1 MQRSTQHPRR
11 RAWLRRLIVVAV
23 LAAAVGAL
31 LSQTV
36 FAQTSYI
43 ITDGDRVT
51 VHRSYSSDPY
61 EVLTE
66 AGIELE
72 EEDTY
77 ETGYADGMNQIT
89 VRRMQMVTVINRGA
103 QSVIGTYGETTGS
116 LLARMGI
123 TPGTG
128 DTLSCSSETQTY
140 DGMTIELVHTETRI
154 EEEDTTVP
162 YPVNYYEDPDLEPDA
177 EIVLV
182 AGQNGLTHVKSEVT
196 YRNGKEVSRVIV
208 QETVQTKPVTQL
220 VIRGVDRTIMEQPAD
235 PEPAEQAAPDASSG
249 TASGS
254 SSSGSS
260 SSGGSR
266 YDGSAETS
274 GNVIMTSSGESYTY
288 VDVMTCSATAYTCEG
303 YVGHTYSGTLAR
315 VGAIAVDPTV
325 IPLGTKMYVVSNDG
339 QYVYGYC
346 VAEDIGGG
354 IPNGRKFK
362 AAQTGGPSGGCI
374 PASLIDTP
382 IDYDN
387 LIAIGSMMGSGGLI
401 VMDEDTCMV
410 DLAKFFLEFTVD
422 ESCGKCAP
430 CRIGTRRLLEIL
442 TKITDGKGELE
453 DIDRLEELAAYI
465 KSASLCGLGQTA
477 PNPVLS
483 TLRYFRDEY
492 IAHVTEKRCPAGV
505 CKHLLSYSIL
515 EDKCRGCTACARICP
530 AGAISGSVKQPHKI
544 DTSKCLKCGA
554 CIEKCK
560 FGAIVKK

>member
-103 QSVIGTYGETTGS
+103 QSVIGTYGETAGS

-162 YPVNYYEDPDLEPDA
+162 YPVNYYEDPDLEPGA

-208 QETVQTKPVTQL
+208 QKTVQTKPVTQL

-235 PEPAEQAAPDASSG
+235 PEPTEQSVSSG
-249 TASGS
+249 STSSGGS
-254 SSSGSS
+254 SSSGPST
-260 SSGGSR
+260 SGGSR

-325 IPLGTKMYVVSNDG
+325 IPLDTKMYVVSNDG

-354 IPNGRKFK
+354 I
-362 AAQTGGPSGGCI
+362 
-374 PASLIDTP
+374 
-382 IDYDN
+382 
-387 LIAIGSMMGSGGLI
+387 
-401 VMDEDTCMV
+401 
-410 DLAKFFLEFTVD
+410 
-422 ESCGKCAP
+422 
-430 CRIGTRRLLEIL
+430 
-442 TKITDGKGELE
+442 KG
-453 DIDRLEELAAYI
+453 
-465 KSASLCGLGQTA
+465 
-477 PNPVLS
+477 N
-483 TLRYFRDEY
+483 
-492 IAHVTEKRCPAGV
+492 
-505 CKHLLSYSIL
+505 
-515 EDKCRGCTACARICP
+515 
-530 AGAISGSVKQPHKI
+530 KI
-544 DTSKCLKCGA
+544 DLYFDTYAECWD
-554 CIEKCK
+554 
-560 FGAIVKK
+560 FGVRMCTVYILG

>member
-1 MQRSTQHPRR
+1 MQRSTEHPRR

-103 QSVIGTYGETTGS
+103 QSVIGTYGETVGS

-123 TPGTG
+123 TPGVG

-162 YPVNYYEDPDLEPDA
+162 YPVNYYEDPDLEPGA

-208 QETVQTKPVTQL
+208 QETVKTKPVTQL

-235 PEPAEQAAPDASSG
+235 PEPAEQAAPAASSG

-354 IPNGRKFK
+354 I
-362 AAQTGGPSGGCI
+362 
-374 PASLIDTP
+374 
-382 IDYDN
+382 
-387 LIAIGSMMGSGGLI
+387 
-401 VMDEDTCMV
+401 
-410 DLAKFFLEFTVD
+410 
-422 ESCGKCAP
+422 
-430 CRIGTRRLLEIL
+430 
-442 TKITDGKGELE
+442 KG
-453 DIDRLEELAAYI
+453 
-465 KSASLCGLGQTA
+465 
-477 PNPVLS
+477 N
-483 TLRYFRDEY
+483 
-492 IAHVTEKRCPAGV
+492 
-505 CKHLLSYSIL
+505 
-515 EDKCRGCTACARICP
+515 
-530 AGAISGSVKQPHKI
+530 KI
-544 DTSKCLKCGA
+544 DLYFDTYAECWD
-554 CIEKCK
+554 
-560 FGAIVKK
+560 FGVRMCTVYILG

>member
-66 AGIELE
+66 AGIEL

-154 EEEDTTVP
+154 EEEDTVVP
-162 YPVNYYEDPDLEPDA
+162 YPVNYYEDPDLEPGA

-196 YRNGKEVSRVIV
+196 YRNGKEVSRTVV

-235 PEPAEQAAPDASSG
+235 PEPAEQAAPAASSG

-354 IPNGRKFK
+354 I
-362 AAQTGGPSGGCI
+362 
-374 PASLIDTP
+374 
-382 IDYDN
+382 
-387 LIAIGSMMGSGGLI
+387 
-401 VMDEDTCMV
+401 
-410 DLAKFFLEFTVD
+410 
-422 ESCGKCAP
+422 
-430 CRIGTRRLLEIL
+430 
-442 TKITDGKGELE
+442 KG
-453 DIDRLEELAAYI
+453 
-465 KSASLCGLGQTA
+465 
-477 PNPVLS
+477 N
-483 TLRYFRDEY
+483 
-492 IAHVTEKRCPAGV
+492 
-505 CKHLLSYSIL
+505 
-515 EDKCRGCTACARICP
+515 
-530 AGAISGSVKQPHKI
+530 KI
-544 DTSKCLKCGA
+544 DLYFDTYAECWD
-554 CIEKCK
+554 
-560 FGAIVKK
+560 FGVRMCTVYILG

>member
-103 QSVIGTYGETTGS
+103 QSVIGTYGETVGS

-140 DGMTIELVHTETRI
+140 DGVTIELVHTETRI
-154 EEEDTTVP
+154 EEEDTVVP
-162 YPVNYYEDPDLEPDA
+162 YPVNYYEDPDLEPGA

-196 YRNGKEVSRVIV
+196 YRNGKEVSRTVV

-235 PEPAEQAAPDASSG
+235 PEPTEQAAPAASSG

-354 IPNGRKFK
+354 I
-362 AAQTGGPSGGCI
+362 
-374 PASLIDTP
+374 
-382 IDYDN
+382 
-387 LIAIGSMMGSGGLI
+387 
-401 VMDEDTCMV
+401 
-410 DLAKFFLEFTVD
+410 
-422 ESCGKCAP
+422 
-430 CRIGTRRLLEIL
+430 
-442 TKITDGKGELE
+442 KG
-453 DIDRLEELAAYI
+453 
-465 KSASLCGLGQTA
+465 
-477 PNPVLS
+477 N
-483 TLRYFRDEY
+483 
-492 IAHVTEKRCPAGV
+492 
-505 CKHLLSYSIL
+505 
-515 EDKCRGCTACARICP
+515 
-530 AGAISGSVKQPHKI
+530 KI
-544 DTSKCLKCGA
+544 DLYFDTYAECWD
-554 CIEKCK
+554 
-560 FGAIVKK
+560 FGVRMCTVYILG

>member
-1 MQRSTQHPRR
+1 MIGIARGFEEMGIEIY
-11 RAWLRRLIVVAV
+11 A
-23 LAAAVGAL
+23 
-31 LSQTV
+31 
-36 FAQTSYI
+36 TSG
-43 ITDGDRVT
+43 TCDA
-51 VHRSYSSDPY
+51 
-61 EVLTE
+61 LTE

-103 QSVIGTYGETTGS
+103 QSVIGTYGETVGS
-116 LLARMGI
+116 LLTRMGI

-154 EEEDTTVP
+154 EEEDTVVP

-196 YRNGKEVSRVIV
+196 YRNGKEVSRTVV

-235 PEPAEQAAPDASSG
+235 PEPAEQAAPAASSG

-288 VDVMTCSATAYTCEG
+288 IDVMTCSATAYTCEG

-354 IPNGRKFK
+354 I
-362 AAQTGGPSGGCI
+362 
-374 PASLIDTP
+374 
-382 IDYDN
+382 
-387 LIAIGSMMGSGGLI
+387 
-401 VMDEDTCMV
+401 
-410 DLAKFFLEFTVD
+410 
-422 ESCGKCAP
+422 
-430 CRIGTRRLLEIL
+430 
-442 TKITDGKGELE
+442 KG
-453 DIDRLEELAAYI
+453 
-465 KSASLCGLGQTA
+465 
-477 PNPVLS
+477 N
-483 TLRYFRDEY
+483 
-492 IAHVTEKRCPAGV
+492 
-505 CKHLLSYSIL
+505 
-515 EDKCRGCTACARICP
+515 
-530 AGAISGSVKQPHKI
+530 KI
-544 DTSKCLKCGA
+544 DLYFDTYAECWD
-554 CIEKCK
+554 
-560 FGAIVKK
+560 FGVRMCTVYILG

>member
-11 RAWLRRLIVVAV
+11 RAWLRRLIVIAV

-196 YRNGKEVSRVIV
+196 YRNGKEVSRVVV
-208 QETVQTKPVTQL
+208 QETVKMKPVTQL

-235 PEPAEQAAPDASSG
+235 PEPTEQAAPAASSG

-266 YDGSAETS
+266 YDGSAETD

-354 IPNGRKFK
+354 I
-362 AAQTGGPSGGCI
+362 
-374 PASLIDTP
+374 
-382 IDYDN
+382 
-387 LIAIGSMMGSGGLI
+387 
-401 VMDEDTCMV
+401 
-410 DLAKFFLEFTVD
+410 
-422 ESCGKCAP
+422 
-430 CRIGTRRLLEIL
+430 
-442 TKITDGKGELE
+442 KG
-453 DIDRLEELAAYI
+453 
-465 KSASLCGLGQTA
+465 
-477 PNPVLS
+477 N
-483 TLRYFRDEY
+483 
-492 IAHVTEKRCPAGV
+492 
-505 CKHLLSYSIL
+505 
-515 EDKCRGCTACARICP
+515 
-530 AGAISGSVKQPHKI
+530 KI
-544 DTSKCLKCGA
+544 DLYFDTYAECWD
-554 CIEKCK
+554 
-560 FGAIVKK
+560 FGVRMCTVYILG

>member
-154 EEEDTTVP
+154 EEENTTVP
-162 YPVNYYEDPDLEPDA
+162 YPVNYYEDPDLEPGA

-196 YRNGKEVSRVIV
+196 YRNGKEVSRTVV

-235 PEPAEQAAPDASSG
+235 PEPAEKEAPAASSG
-249 TASGS
+249 AASGS

-354 IPNGRKFK
+354 I
-362 AAQTGGPSGGCI
+362 
-374 PASLIDTP
+374 
-382 IDYDN
+382 
-387 LIAIGSMMGSGGLI
+387 
-401 VMDEDTCMV
+401 
-410 DLAKFFLEFTVD
+410 
-422 ESCGKCAP
+422 
-430 CRIGTRRLLEIL
+430 
-442 TKITDGKGELE
+442 KG
-453 DIDRLEELAAYI
+453 
-465 KSASLCGLGQTA
+465 
-477 PNPVLS
+477 N
-483 TLRYFRDEY
+483 
-492 IAHVTEKRCPAGV
+492 
-505 CKHLLSYSIL
+505 
-515 EDKCRGCTACARICP
+515 
-530 AGAISGSVKQPHKI
+530 KI
-544 DTSKCLKCGA
+544 DLYFDTYAECWD
-554 CIEKCK
+554 
-560 FGAIVKK
+560 FGVRMCTVYILG

>member
-103 QSVIGTYGETTGS
+103 QSVIGTYGETAGS

-162 YPVNYYEDPDLEPDA
+162 YPVNYYEDPDLEPGA

-208 QETVQTKPVTQL
+208 QEAVQTKPVTQL

-235 PEPAEQAAPDASSG
+235 PEPAEQAAPAASSG

-288 VDVMTCSATAYTCEG
+288 IDVMTCSATAYTCEG

-354 IPNGRKFK
+354 I
-362 AAQTGGPSGGCI
+362 
-374 PASLIDTP
+374 
-382 IDYDN
+382 
-387 LIAIGSMMGSGGLI
+387 
-401 VMDEDTCMV
+401 
-410 DLAKFFLEFTVD
+410 
-422 ESCGKCAP
+422 
-430 CRIGTRRLLEIL
+430 
-442 TKITDGKGELE
+442 KG
-453 DIDRLEELAAYI
+453 
-465 KSASLCGLGQTA
+465 
-477 PNPVLS
+477 N
-483 TLRYFRDEY
+483 
-492 IAHVTEKRCPAGV
+492 
-505 CKHLLSYSIL
+505 
-515 EDKCRGCTACARICP
+515 
-530 AGAISGSVKQPHKI
+530 KI
-544 DTSKCLKCGA
+544 DLYFDTYAECWD
-554 CIEKCK
+554 
-560 FGAIVKK
+560 FGVRMCTVYILG

>member
-154 EEEDTTVP
+154 EEEDTVVP
-162 YPVNYYEDPDLEPDA
+162 YPVNYYEDPDLEPGA

-208 QETVQTKPVTQL
+208 QETVKTKPVTQL

-235 PEPAEQAAPDASSG
+235 PEPAEQAAPAASSG

-354 IPNGRKFK
+354 I
-362 AAQTGGPSGGCI
+362 
-374 PASLIDTP
+374 
-382 IDYDN
+382 
-387 LIAIGSMMGSGGLI
+387 
-401 VMDEDTCMV
+401 
-410 DLAKFFLEFTVD
+410 
-422 ESCGKCAP
+422 
-430 CRIGTRRLLEIL
+430 
-442 TKITDGKGELE
+442 KG
-453 DIDRLEELAAYI
+453 
-465 KSASLCGLGQTA
+465 
-477 PNPVLS
+477 N
-483 TLRYFRDEY
+483 
-492 IAHVTEKRCPAGV
+492 
-505 CKHLLSYSIL
+505 
-515 EDKCRGCTACARICP
+515 
-530 AGAISGSVKQPHKI
+530 KI
-544 DTSKCLKCGA
+544 DLYFDTYAECWD
-554 CIEKCK
+554 
-560 FGAIVKK
+560 FGVRMCTVYILG

>member
-51 VHRSYSSDPY
+51 VHRSYSSYPY

-103 QSVIGTYGETTGS
+103 QSVIGTYGETVGS
-116 LLARMGI
+116 LLTRMGI

-154 EEEDTTVP
+154 EEEDTVVP

-208 QETVQTKPVTQL
+208 QETVKTKPVTQL

-235 PEPAEQAAPDASSG
+235 PEPAEQAAPAASSG

-354 IPNGRKFK
+354 I
-362 AAQTGGPSGGCI
+362 
-374 PASLIDTP
+374 
-382 IDYDN
+382 
-387 LIAIGSMMGSGGLI
+387 
-401 VMDEDTCMV
+401 
-410 DLAKFFLEFTVD
+410 
-422 ESCGKCAP
+422 
-430 CRIGTRRLLEIL
+430 
-442 TKITDGKGELE
+442 KG
-453 DIDRLEELAAYI
+453 
-465 KSASLCGLGQTA
+465 
-477 PNPVLS
+477 N
-483 TLRYFRDEY
+483 
-492 IAHVTEKRCPAGV
+492 
-505 CKHLLSYSIL
+505 
-515 EDKCRGCTACARICP
+515 
-530 AGAISGSVKQPHKI
+530 KI
-544 DTSKCLKCGA
+544 DLYFDTYAECWD
-554 CIEKCK
+554 
-560 FGAIVKK
+560 FGVRMCTVYILG

>member
-72 EEDTY
+72 EKDTY

-154 EEEDTTVP
+154 EEEDTVVP

-208 QETVQTKPVTQL
+208 QETVKTKPVTQL

-235 PEPAEQAAPDASSG
+235 PEPAEQAAPAASSG

-354 IPNGRKFK
+354 I
-362 AAQTGGPSGGCI
+362 
-374 PASLIDTP
+374 
-382 IDYDN
+382 
-387 LIAIGSMMGSGGLI
+387 
-401 VMDEDTCMV
+401 
-410 DLAKFFLEFTVD
+410 
-422 ESCGKCAP
+422 
-430 CRIGTRRLLEIL
+430 
-442 TKITDGKGELE
+442 KG
-453 DIDRLEELAAYI
+453 
-465 KSASLCGLGQTA
+465 
-477 PNPVLS
+477 N
-483 TLRYFRDEY
+483 
-492 IAHVTEKRCPAGV
+492 
-505 CKHLLSYSIL
+505 
-515 EDKCRGCTACARICP
+515 
-530 AGAISGSVKQPHKI
+530 KI
-544 DTSKCLKCGA
+544 DLYFDTYAECWD
-554 CIEKCK
+554 
-560 FGAIVKK
+560 FGVRMCTVYILG

>member
-208 QETVQTKPVTQL
+208 QETVKTKPVTQL

-235 PEPAEQAAPDASSG
+235 PEPTEQSVSSG
-249 TASGS
+249 STSSGGS
-254 SSSGSS
+254 SSSGPST
-260 SSGGSR
+260 SGGSR
-266 YDGSAETS
+266 YDGSAETD

-354 IPNGRKFK
+354 IKGN
-362 AAQTGGPSGGCI
+362 T
-374 PASLIDTP
+374 IDL
-382 IDYDN
+382 YF
-387 LIAIGSMMGSGGLI
+387 
-401 VMDEDTCMV
+401 DTYAECWDFGVRMC
-410 DLAKFFLEFTVD
+410 TVY
-422 ESCGKCAP
+422 
-430 CRIGTRRLLEIL
+430 IL
-442 TKITDGKGELE
+442 G
-453 DIDRLEELAAYI
+453 
-465 KSASLCGLGQTA
+465 
-477 PNPVLS
+477 
-483 TLRYFRDEY
+483 
-492 IAHVTEKRCPAGV
+492 
-505 CKHLLSYSIL
+505 
-515 EDKCRGCTACARICP
+515 
-530 AGAISGSVKQPHKI
+530 
-544 DTSKCLKCGA
+544 
-554 CIEKCK
+554 
-560 FGAIVKK
+560 

>member
-162 YPVNYYEDPDLEPDA
+162 YPVNYYEDPDLEPGA

-208 QETVQTKPVTQL
+208 QEMVQTKPVTQL

-235 PEPAEQAAPDASSG
+235 PEPAEQAAPAASSG

-354 IPNGRKFK
+354 I
-362 AAQTGGPSGGCI
+362 
-374 PASLIDTP
+374 
-382 IDYDN
+382 
-387 LIAIGSMMGSGGLI
+387 
-401 VMDEDTCMV
+401 
-410 DLAKFFLEFTVD
+410 
-422 ESCGKCAP
+422 
-430 CRIGTRRLLEIL
+430 
-442 TKITDGKGELE
+442 KG
-453 DIDRLEELAAYI
+453 
-465 KSASLCGLGQTA
+465 
-477 PNPVLS
+477 N
-483 TLRYFRDEY
+483 
-492 IAHVTEKRCPAGV
+492 
-505 CKHLLSYSIL
+505 
-515 EDKCRGCTACARICP
+515 
-530 AGAISGSVKQPHKI
+530 KI
-544 DTSKCLKCGA
+544 DLYFDTYAECWD
-554 CIEKCK
+554 
-560 FGAIVKK
+560 FGVRMCTVYILG

>member
-11 RAWLRRLIVVAV
+11 RAWLRRLIVAAV

-196 YRNGKEVSRVIV
+196 YRNGKEVSRTVV

-235 PEPAEQAAPDASSG
+235 PEPAEQAAPA
-249 TASGS
+249 A
-254 SSSGSS
+254 SSGSS

-354 IPNGRKFK
+354 I
-362 AAQTGGPSGGCI
+362 
-374 PASLIDTP
+374 
-382 IDYDN
+382 
-387 LIAIGSMMGSGGLI
+387 
-401 VMDEDTCMV
+401 
-410 DLAKFFLEFTVD
+410 
-422 ESCGKCAP
+422 
-430 CRIGTRRLLEIL
+430 
-442 TKITDGKGELE
+442 KG
-453 DIDRLEELAAYI
+453 
-465 KSASLCGLGQTA
+465 
-477 PNPVLS
+477 N
-483 TLRYFRDEY
+483 
-492 IAHVTEKRCPAGV
+492 
-505 CKHLLSYSIL
+505 
-515 EDKCRGCTACARICP
+515 
-530 AGAISGSVKQPHKI
+530 KI
-544 DTSKCLKCGA
+544 DLYFDTYAECWD
-554 CIEKCK
+554 
-560 FGAIVKK
+560 FGVRMCTVYILG

>member
-140 DGMTIELVHTETRI
+140 DGMTVELVHTETRI

-162 YPVNYYEDPDLEPDA
+162 YPVNYYEDPDLEPGA

-208 QETVQTKPVTQL
+208 QETVKTKPVTQL

-235 PEPAEQAAPDASSG
+235 PEPAEQAAPAASSG

-354 IPNGRKFK
+354 I
-362 AAQTGGPSGGCI
+362 
-374 PASLIDTP
+374 
-382 IDYDN
+382 
-387 LIAIGSMMGSGGLI
+387 
-401 VMDEDTCMV
+401 
-410 DLAKFFLEFTVD
+410 
-422 ESCGKCAP
+422 
-430 CRIGTRRLLEIL
+430 
-442 TKITDGKGELE
+442 KG
-453 DIDRLEELAAYI
+453 
-465 KSASLCGLGQTA
+465 
-477 PNPVLS
+477 N
-483 TLRYFRDEY
+483 
-492 IAHVTEKRCPAGV
+492 
-505 CKHLLSYSIL
+505 
-515 EDKCRGCTACARICP
+515 
-530 AGAISGSVKQPHKI
+530 KI
-544 DTSKCLKCGA
+544 DLYFDTYAECWD
-554 CIEKCK
+554 
-560 FGAIVKK
+560 FGVRMCTVYILG

>member
-208 QETVQTKPVTQL
+208 QETVKTKPVTQL

-235 PEPAEQAAPDASSG
+235 PEPAEQAAPAASSG

-354 IPNGRKFK
+354 I
-362 AAQTGGPSGGCI
+362 
-374 PASLIDTP
+374 
-382 IDYDN
+382 
-387 LIAIGSMMGSGGLI
+387 
-401 VMDEDTCMV
+401 
-410 DLAKFFLEFTVD
+410 
-422 ESCGKCAP
+422 
-430 CRIGTRRLLEIL
+430 
-442 TKITDGKGELE
+442 KG
-453 DIDRLEELAAYI
+453 
-465 KSASLCGLGQTA
+465 
-477 PNPVLS
+477 N
-483 TLRYFRDEY
+483 
-492 IAHVTEKRCPAGV
+492 
-505 CKHLLSYSIL
+505 
-515 EDKCRGCTACARICP
+515 
-530 AGAISGSVKQPHKI
+530 KI
-544 DTSKCLKCGA
+544 DLYFDTYAECWD
-554 CIEKCK
+554 
-560 FGAIVKK
+560 FGVRMCTVYILGE

>member
-43 ITDGDRVT
+43 ITDGNRVT

-154 EEEDTTVP
+154 EEEDTVVP
-162 YPVNYYEDPDLEPDA
+162 YPVNYYEDPDLEPGA

-196 YRNGKEVSRVIV
+196 YRNGKEVSRTVV

-235 PEPAEQAAPDASSG
+235 PEPAEQAAPAASSG

-354 IPNGRKFK
+354 I
-362 AAQTGGPSGGCI
+362 
-374 PASLIDTP
+374 
-382 IDYDN
+382 
-387 LIAIGSMMGSGGLI
+387 
-401 VMDEDTCMV
+401 
-410 DLAKFFLEFTVD
+410 
-422 ESCGKCAP
+422 
-430 CRIGTRRLLEIL
+430 
-442 TKITDGKGELE
+442 KG
-453 DIDRLEELAAYI
+453 
-465 KSASLCGLGQTA
+465 
-477 PNPVLS
+477 N
-483 TLRYFRDEY
+483 
-492 IAHVTEKRCPAGV
+492 
-505 CKHLLSYSIL
+505 
-515 EDKCRGCTACARICP
+515 
-530 AGAISGSVKQPHKI
+530 KI
-544 DTSKCLKCGA
+544 DLYFDTYAECWD
-554 CIEKCK
+554 
-560 FGAIVKK
+560 FGVRMCTVYILG

>member
-103 QSVIGTYGETTGS
+103 QSVIGTYGETAGS

-123 TPGTG
+123 TPGAG
-128 DTLSCSSETQTY
+128 DTRSCSSETQTY

-154 EEEDTTVP
+154 EEEDTVVP

-196 YRNGKEVSRVIV
+196 YRNGKEVSRTVV
-208 QETVQTKPVTQL
+208 QETAQTKPVTQL

-235 PEPAEQAAPDASSG
+235 PEPAEQAAPAASSG

-354 IPNGRKFK
+354 I
-362 AAQTGGPSGGCI
+362 
-374 PASLIDTP
+374 
-382 IDYDN
+382 
-387 LIAIGSMMGSGGLI
+387 
-401 VMDEDTCMV
+401 
-410 DLAKFFLEFTVD
+410 
-422 ESCGKCAP
+422 
-430 CRIGTRRLLEIL
+430 
-442 TKITDGKGELE
+442 KG
-453 DIDRLEELAAYI
+453 
-465 KSASLCGLGQTA
+465 
-477 PNPVLS
+477 N
-483 TLRYFRDEY
+483 
-492 IAHVTEKRCPAGV
+492 
-505 CKHLLSYSIL
+505 
-515 EDKCRGCTACARICP
+515 
-530 AGAISGSVKQPHKI
+530 KI
-544 DTSKCLKCGA
+544 DLYFDTYAECWD
-554 CIEKCK
+554 
-560 FGAIVKK
+560 FGVRMCTVYILGE

>member
-154 EEEDTTVP
+154 EEEDTVVP

-196 YRNGKEVSRVIV
+196 YRNGKEVSRTVV

-235 PEPAEQAAPDASSG
+235 PEPTEQSVSSG
-249 TASGS
+249 STSSGGS
-254 SSSGSS
+254 SSSGPST
-260 SSGGSR
+260 SGGSR

-354 IPNGRKFK
+354 I
-362 AAQTGGPSGGCI
+362 
-374 PASLIDTP
+374 
-382 IDYDN
+382 
-387 LIAIGSMMGSGGLI
+387 
-401 VMDEDTCMV
+401 
-410 DLAKFFLEFTVD
+410 
-422 ESCGKCAP
+422 
-430 CRIGTRRLLEIL
+430 
-442 TKITDGKGELE
+442 KG
-453 DIDRLEELAAYI
+453 
-465 KSASLCGLGQTA
+465 
-477 PNPVLS
+477 N
-483 TLRYFRDEY
+483 
-492 IAHVTEKRCPAGV
+492 
-505 CKHLLSYSIL
+505 
-515 EDKCRGCTACARICP
+515 
-530 AGAISGSVKQPHKI
+530 KI
-544 DTSKCLKCGA
+544 DLYFDTYAECWDFVVRMCTVYILG
-554 CIEKCK
+554 
-560 FGAIVKK
+560 

>member
-154 EEEDTTVP
+154 EEEDTVVP
-162 YPVNYYEDPDLEPDA
+162 YPVNYYEDPDLEPGA

-208 QETVQTKPVTQL
+208 QETVQMKPVTQL

-235 PEPAEQAAPDASSG
+235 PEPAEQSVSSG
-249 TASGS
+249 STSSGGS
-254 SSSGSS
+254 SSSGPST
-260 SSGGSR
+260 SGGSR
-266 YDGSAETS
+266 YDGSAETD

-354 IPNGRKFK
+354 I
-362 AAQTGGPSGGCI
+362 
-374 PASLIDTP
+374 
-382 IDYDN
+382 
-387 LIAIGSMMGSGGLI
+387 
-401 VMDEDTCMV
+401 
-410 DLAKFFLEFTVD
+410 
-422 ESCGKCAP
+422 
-430 CRIGTRRLLEIL
+430 
-442 TKITDGKGELE
+442 KG
-453 DIDRLEELAAYI
+453 
-465 KSASLCGLGQTA
+465 
-477 PNPVLS
+477 N
-483 TLRYFRDEY
+483 
-492 IAHVTEKRCPAGV
+492 
-505 CKHLLSYSIL
+505 
-515 EDKCRGCTACARICP
+515 
-530 AGAISGSVKQPHKI
+530 KI
-544 DTSKCLKCGA
+544 DLYFDTYAECWD
-554 CIEKCK
+554 
-560 FGAIVKK
+560 FGVRMCTVYILG

>member
-154 EEEDTTVP
+154 EEEDTVVP
-162 YPVNYYEDPDLEPDA
+162 YPVNYYEDPDLEPGA

-196 YRNGKEVSRVIV
+196 YRNGKEVSPTVV

-235 PEPAEQAAPDASSG
+235 PEPAEQAAPAASSG

-354 IPNGRKFK
+354 I
-362 AAQTGGPSGGCI
+362 
-374 PASLIDTP
+374 
-382 IDYDN
+382 
-387 LIAIGSMMGSGGLI
+387 
-401 VMDEDTCMV
+401 
-410 DLAKFFLEFTVD
+410 
-422 ESCGKCAP
+422 
-430 CRIGTRRLLEIL
+430 
-442 TKITDGKGELE
+442 KG
-453 DIDRLEELAAYI
+453 
-465 KSASLCGLGQTA
+465 
-477 PNPVLS
+477 N
-483 TLRYFRDEY
+483 
-492 IAHVTEKRCPAGV
+492 
-505 CKHLLSYSIL
+505 
-515 EDKCRGCTACARICP
+515 
-530 AGAISGSVKQPHKI
+530 KI
-544 DTSKCLKCGA
+544 DLYFDTYAECWD
-554 CIEKCK
+554 
-560 FGAIVKK
+560 FGVRMCTVYILG

>member
-103 QSVIGTYGETTGS
+103 QSVIGTYGETVGS
-116 LLARMGI
+116 LLTRMGI

-154 EEEDTTVP
+154 EEEDTVVP

-196 YRNGKEVSRVIV
+196 YRNGKEVSRVVV
-208 QETVQTKPVTQL
+208 QETVKMKPVTQL

-235 PEPAEQAAPDASSG
+235 PEPAEQAAPAASSG

-354 IPNGRKFK
+354 I
-362 AAQTGGPSGGCI
+362 
-374 PASLIDTP
+374 
-382 IDYDN
+382 
-387 LIAIGSMMGSGGLI
+387 
-401 VMDEDTCMV
+401 
-410 DLAKFFLEFTVD
+410 
-422 ESCGKCAP
+422 
-430 CRIGTRRLLEIL
+430 
-442 TKITDGKGELE
+442 KG
-453 DIDRLEELAAYI
+453 
-465 KSASLCGLGQTA
+465 
-477 PNPVLS
+477 N
-483 TLRYFRDEY
+483 
-492 IAHVTEKRCPAGV
+492 
-505 CKHLLSYSIL
+505 
-515 EDKCRGCTACARICP
+515 
-530 AGAISGSVKQPHKI
+530 KI
-544 DTSKCLKCGA
+544 DLYFDTYAECWD
-554 CIEKCK
+554 
-560 FGAIVKK
+560 FGVRMCTVYILG

>member
-123 TPGTG
+123 TPGAG

-235 PEPAEQAAPDASSG
+235 PEPTEQSVSSG
-249 TASGS
+249 STSSGGS
-254 SSSGSS
+254 SSSGPST
-260 SSGGSR
+260 SGGSR

-274 GNVIMTSSGESYTY
+274 GNVIMTSSGESYT
-288 VDVMTCSATAYTCEG
+288 

-354 IPNGRKFK
+354 I
-362 AAQTGGPSGGCI
+362 
-374 PASLIDTP
+374 
-382 IDYDN
+382 
-387 LIAIGSMMGSGGLI
+387 
-401 VMDEDTCMV
+401 
-410 DLAKFFLEFTVD
+410 
-422 ESCGKCAP
+422 
-430 CRIGTRRLLEIL
+430 
-442 TKITDGKGELE
+442 KG
-453 DIDRLEELAAYI
+453 
-465 KSASLCGLGQTA
+465 
-477 PNPVLS
+477 N
-483 TLRYFRDEY
+483 
-492 IAHVTEKRCPAGV
+492 
-505 CKHLLSYSIL
+505 
-515 EDKCRGCTACARICP
+515 
-530 AGAISGSVKQPHKI
+530 KI
-544 DTSKCLKCGA
+544 DLYFDTYAECWD
-554 CIEKCK
+554 
-560 FGAIVKK
+560 FGVRMCTVYILG

>member
-89 VRRMQMVTVINRGA
+89 VRRMQMVTVLNRGA

-154 EEEDTTVP
+154 EEEDTVVP
-162 YPVNYYEDPDLEPDA
+162 YPVNYYEDPDLEPGA

-196 YRNGKEVSRVIV
+196 YRNGKEVSRTVV

-235 PEPAEQAAPDASSG
+235 PEPAEQAAPAASSG

-354 IPNGRKFK
+354 I
-362 AAQTGGPSGGCI
+362 
-374 PASLIDTP
+374 
-382 IDYDN
+382 
-387 LIAIGSMMGSGGLI
+387 
-401 VMDEDTCMV
+401 
-410 DLAKFFLEFTVD
+410 
-422 ESCGKCAP
+422 
-430 CRIGTRRLLEIL
+430 
-442 TKITDGKGELE
+442 KG
-453 DIDRLEELAAYI
+453 
-465 KSASLCGLGQTA
+465 
-477 PNPVLS
+477 N
-483 TLRYFRDEY
+483 
-492 IAHVTEKRCPAGV
+492 
-505 CKHLLSYSIL
+505 
-515 EDKCRGCTACARICP
+515 
-530 AGAISGSVKQPHKI
+530 KI
-544 DTSKCLKCGA
+544 DLYFDTYAECWD
-554 CIEKCK
+554 
-560 FGAIVKK
+560 FGVRMCTVYILG

>member
-154 EEEDTTVP
+154 EEEDTVVP
-162 YPVNYYEDPDLEPDA
+162 YPVNYYEDPDLEPGA

-196 YRNGKEVSRVIV
+196 YRNGKEVSRTVV

-235 PEPAEQAAPDASSG
+235 PEPAEQAAPAASSG

-288 VDVMTCSATAYTCEG
+288 IDVMTCSATAYTCEG

-354 IPNGRKFK
+354 I
-362 AAQTGGPSGGCI
+362 
-374 PASLIDTP
+374 
-382 IDYDN
+382 
-387 LIAIGSMMGSGGLI
+387 
-401 VMDEDTCMV
+401 
-410 DLAKFFLEFTVD
+410 
-422 ESCGKCAP
+422 
-430 CRIGTRRLLEIL
+430 
-442 TKITDGKGELE
+442 KG
-453 DIDRLEELAAYI
+453 
-465 KSASLCGLGQTA
+465 
-477 PNPVLS
+477 N
-483 TLRYFRDEY
+483 
-492 IAHVTEKRCPAGV
+492 
-505 CKHLLSYSIL
+505 
-515 EDKCRGCTACARICP
+515 
-530 AGAISGSVKQPHKI
+530 KI
-544 DTSKCLKCGA
+544 DLYFDTYAECWD
-554 CIEKCK
+554 
-560 FGAIVKK
+560 FGVRMCTVYILGE

>member
-154 EEEDTTVP
+154 EEEDTIVP

-196 YRNGKEVSRVIV
+196 YRNGKEVSRVVV
-208 QETVQTKPVTQL
+208 QETVKMKPVTQL

-235 PEPAEQAAPDASSG
+235 PEPAEQAAPAASSG

-354 IPNGRKFK
+354 I
-362 AAQTGGPSGGCI
+362 
-374 PASLIDTP
+374 
-382 IDYDN
+382 
-387 LIAIGSMMGSGGLI
+387 
-401 VMDEDTCMV
+401 
-410 DLAKFFLEFTVD
+410 
-422 ESCGKCAP
+422 
-430 CRIGTRRLLEIL
+430 
-442 TKITDGKGELE
+442 KG
-453 DIDRLEELAAYI
+453 
-465 KSASLCGLGQTA
+465 
-477 PNPVLS
+477 N
-483 TLRYFRDEY
+483 
-492 IAHVTEKRCPAGV
+492 
-505 CKHLLSYSIL
+505 
-515 EDKCRGCTACARICP
+515 
-530 AGAISGSVKQPHKI
+530 KI
-544 DTSKCLKCGA
+544 DLYFDTYAECWD
-554 CIEKCK
+554 
-560 FGAIVKK
+560 FGVRMCTVYILG

>member
-162 YPVNYYEDPDLEPDA
+162 YPVNYYEDPDLEPGA

-208 QETVQTKPVTQL
+208 QETVQTTPVTPL

-235 PEPAEQAAPDASSG
+235 PEPAEQAAPAASSG
-249 TASGS
+249 AASGS

-266 YDGSAETS
+266 YDGSAETD

-303 YVGHTYSGTLAR
+303 YVGNTYSGTLAR

-354 IPNGRKFK
+354 I
-362 AAQTGGPSGGCI
+362 
-374 PASLIDTP
+374 
-382 IDYDN
+382 
-387 LIAIGSMMGSGGLI
+387 
-401 VMDEDTCMV
+401 
-410 DLAKFFLEFTVD
+410 
-422 ESCGKCAP
+422 
-430 CRIGTRRLLEIL
+430 
-442 TKITDGKGELE
+442 KG
-453 DIDRLEELAAYI
+453 
-465 KSASLCGLGQTA
+465 
-477 PNPVLS
+477 N
-483 TLRYFRDEY
+483 
-492 IAHVTEKRCPAGV
+492 
-505 CKHLLSYSIL
+505 
-515 EDKCRGCTACARICP
+515 
-530 AGAISGSVKQPHKI
+530 KI
-544 DTSKCLKCGA
+544 DLYFDTYAECWD
-554 CIEKCK
+554 
-560 FGAIVKK
+560 FGVRMCTVYILG

>member
-196 YRNGKEVSRVIV
+196 YRNGKEVSRVVV
-208 QETVQTKPVTQL
+208 QETVKMKPVTQL

-235 PEPAEQAAPDASSG
+235 PEPTEQAAPAASSG

-266 YDGSAETS
+266 YDGSAETD

-354 IPNGRKFK
+354 I
-362 AAQTGGPSGGCI
+362 
-374 PASLIDTP
+374 
-382 IDYDN
+382 
-387 LIAIGSMMGSGGLI
+387 
-401 VMDEDTCMV
+401 
-410 DLAKFFLEFTVD
+410 
-422 ESCGKCAP
+422 
-430 CRIGTRRLLEIL
+430 
-442 TKITDGKGELE
+442 KG
-453 DIDRLEELAAYI
+453 
-465 KSASLCGLGQTA
+465 
-477 PNPVLS
+477 N
-483 TLRYFRDEY
+483 
-492 IAHVTEKRCPAGV
+492 
-505 CKHLLSYSIL
+505 
-515 EDKCRGCTACARICP
+515 
-530 AGAISGSVKQPHKI
+530 KI
-544 DTSKCLKCGA
+544 DLYFDTYAECWD
-554 CIEKCK
+554 
-560 FGAIVKK
+560 FGVRMCTVYILG

>member
-77 ETGYADGMNQIT
+77 ETGYAAGMNQIT

-162 YPVNYYEDPDLEPDA
+162 YPVNYYEDPDLEPGA

-235 PEPAEQAAPDASSG
+235 PEPAEQAAPAASSG

-354 IPNGRKFK
+354 YDVIVANIVADVIIGMSPMFADKLVK
-362 AAQTGGPSGGCI
+362 GGTLICSG
-374 PASLIDTP
+374 
-382 IDYDN
+382 
-387 LIAIGSMMGSGGLI
+387 
-401 VMDEDTCMV
+401 
-410 DLAKFFLEFTVD
+410 
-422 ESCGKCAP
+422 
-430 CRIGTRRLLEIL
+430 IL
-442 TKITDGKGELE
+442 NERAE
-453 DIDRLEELAAYI
+453 A
-465 KSASLCGLGQTA
+465 
-477 PNPVLS
+477 V
-483 TLRYFRDEY
+483 
-492 IAHVTEKRCPAGV
+492 V
-505 CKHLLSYSIL
+505 
-515 EDKCRGCTACARICP
+515 
-530 AGAISGSVKQPHKI
+530 
-544 DTSKCLKCGA
+544 
-554 CIEKCK
+554 
-560 FGAIVKK
+560 

>member
-103 QSVIGTYGETTGS
+103 QSVIGTYGETVGS

-154 EEEDTTVP
+154 EEEDTVVP

-196 YRNGKEVSRVIV
+196 YRNGKEVSRTVV

-235 PEPAEQAAPDASSG
+235 PEPTEQSVSSG
-249 TASGS
+249 STSSGGS
-254 SSSGSS
+254 SSSGPST
-260 SSGGSR
+260 SGGSR
-266 YDGSAETS
+266 YDGSAETD

-354 IPNGRKFK
+354 I
-362 AAQTGGPSGGCI
+362 
-374 PASLIDTP
+374 
-382 IDYDN
+382 
-387 LIAIGSMMGSGGLI
+387 
-401 VMDEDTCMV
+401 
-410 DLAKFFLEFTVD
+410 
-422 ESCGKCAP
+422 
-430 CRIGTRRLLEIL
+430 
-442 TKITDGKGELE
+442 KG
-453 DIDRLEELAAYI
+453 
-465 KSASLCGLGQTA
+465 
-477 PNPVLS
+477 N
-483 TLRYFRDEY
+483 
-492 IAHVTEKRCPAGV
+492 
-505 CKHLLSYSIL
+505 
-515 EDKCRGCTACARICP
+515 
-530 AGAISGSVKQPHKI
+530 KI
-544 DTSKCLKCGA
+544 DLYFDTYAECWD
-554 CIEKCK
+554 
-560 FGAIVKK
+560 FGVRMCTVYILG

>member
-43 ITDGDRVT
+43 ITDGARVP

-154 EEEDTTVP
+154 EEEDTVVP

-235 PEPAEQAAPDASSG
+235 PEPAEQAAPAASSG

-354 IPNGRKFK
+354 I
-362 AAQTGGPSGGCI
+362 
-374 PASLIDTP
+374 
-382 IDYDN
+382 
-387 LIAIGSMMGSGGLI
+387 
-401 VMDEDTCMV
+401 
-410 DLAKFFLEFTVD
+410 
-422 ESCGKCAP
+422 
-430 CRIGTRRLLEIL
+430 
-442 TKITDGKGELE
+442 KG
-453 DIDRLEELAAYI
+453 
-465 KSASLCGLGQTA
+465 
-477 PNPVLS
+477 N
-483 TLRYFRDEY
+483 
-492 IAHVTEKRCPAGV
+492 
-505 CKHLLSYSIL
+505 
-515 EDKCRGCTACARICP
+515 
-530 AGAISGSVKQPHKI
+530 KI
-544 DTSKCLKCGA
+544 DLYFDTYAECWD
-554 CIEKCK
+554 
-560 FGAIVKK
+560 FGVRMCTVYILG

>member
-162 YPVNYYEDPDLEPDA
+162 YPVNYYEDPDLEPGA

-196 YRNGKEVSRVIV
+196 YRNGKEVSRTVV

-235 PEPAEQAAPDASSG
+235 PEPAEQAAPAASSG

-288 VDVMTCSATAYTCEG
+288 IDVMTCSATAYTCEG

-354 IPNGRKFK
+354 I
-362 AAQTGGPSGGCI
+362 
-374 PASLIDTP
+374 
-382 IDYDN
+382 
-387 LIAIGSMMGSGGLI
+387 
-401 VMDEDTCMV
+401 
-410 DLAKFFLEFTVD
+410 
-422 ESCGKCAP
+422 
-430 CRIGTRRLLEIL
+430 
-442 TKITDGKGELE
+442 KG
-453 DIDRLEELAAYI
+453 
-465 KSASLCGLGQTA
+465 
-477 PNPVLS
+477 N
-483 TLRYFRDEY
+483 
-492 IAHVTEKRCPAGV
+492 
-505 CKHLLSYSIL
+505 
-515 EDKCRGCTACARICP
+515 
-530 AGAISGSVKQPHKI
+530 KI
-544 DTSKCLKCGA
+544 DLYFDTYAECWD
-554 CIEKCK
+554 
-560 FGAIVKK
+560 FGVRMCTVYILG

>member
-103 QSVIGTYGETTGS
+103 QSVIGTYGETAGS

-123 TPGTG
+123 TPGPAG

-154 EEEDTTVP
+154 EEEDTVVP
-162 YPVNYYEDPDLEPDA
+162 YPVNYYEDPDLEPGA

-235 PEPAEQAAPDASSG
+235 PGACGA
-249 TASGS
+249 GS
-254 SSSGSS
+254 PC
-260 SSGGSR
+260 R
-266 YDGSAETS
+266 LFR
-274 GNVIMTSSGESYTY
+274 
-288 VDVMTCSATAYTCEG
+288 
-303 YVGHTYSGTLAR
+303 H
-315 VGAIAVDPTV
+315 
-325 IPLGTKMYVVSNDG
+325 
-339 QYVYGYC
+339 
-346 VAEDIGGG
+346 
-354 IPNGRKFK
+354 
-362 AAQTGGPSGGCI
+362 
-374 PASLIDTP
+374 
-382 IDYDN
+382 
-387 LIAIGSMMGSGGLI
+387 GLRQLL
-401 VMDEDTCMV
+401 VRPV
-410 DLAKFFLEFTVD
+410 DL
-422 ESCGKCAP
+422 
-430 CRIGTRRLLEIL
+430 RRL
-442 TKITDGKGELE
+442 
-453 DIDRLEELAAYI
+453 
-465 KSASLCGLGQTA
+465 
-477 PNPVLS
+477 
-483 TLRYFRDEY
+483 TL
-492 IAHVTEKRCPAGV
+492 
-505 CKHLLSYSIL
+505 
-515 EDKCRGCTACARICP
+515 
-530 AGAISGSVKQPHKI
+530 
-544 DTSKCLKCGA
+544 
-554 CIEKCK
+554 
-560 FGAIVKK
+560 

>member
-154 EEEDTTVP
+154 EEEDTVVP

-208 QETVQTKPVTQL
+208 QETVKMKPVTQL

-235 PEPAEQAAPDASSG
+235 PEPTEQSVSSG
-249 TASGS
+249 STSLGGS
-254 SSSGSS
+254 SSSGPST
-260 SSGGSR
+260 SGGSR

-354 IPNGRKFK
+354 I
-362 AAQTGGPSGGCI
+362 
-374 PASLIDTP
+374 
-382 IDYDN
+382 
-387 LIAIGSMMGSGGLI
+387 
-401 VMDEDTCMV
+401 
-410 DLAKFFLEFTVD
+410 
-422 ESCGKCAP
+422 
-430 CRIGTRRLLEIL
+430 
-442 TKITDGKGELE
+442 KG
-453 DIDRLEELAAYI
+453 
-465 KSASLCGLGQTA
+465 
-477 PNPVLS
+477 N
-483 TLRYFRDEY
+483 
-492 IAHVTEKRCPAGV
+492 
-505 CKHLLSYSIL
+505 
-515 EDKCRGCTACARICP
+515 
-530 AGAISGSVKQPHKI
+530 KI
-544 DTSKCLKCGA
+544 DLYFDTYAECWD
-554 CIEKCK
+554 
-560 FGAIVKK
+560 FGVRMCTVYILG

>member
-103 QSVIGTYGETTGS
+103 QSVIGTYGETVGS

-162 YPVNYYEDPDLEPDA
+162 YPVNYYEDPDLEPGA

-208 QETVQTKPVTQL
+208 QETVKTKPVTQL

-235 PEPAEQAAPDASSG
+235 PEPAEQAAPAASSG

-354 IPNGRKFK
+354 I
-362 AAQTGGPSGGCI
+362 
-374 PASLIDTP
+374 
-382 IDYDN
+382 
-387 LIAIGSMMGSGGLI
+387 
-401 VMDEDTCMV
+401 
-410 DLAKFFLEFTVD
+410 
-422 ESCGKCAP
+422 
-430 CRIGTRRLLEIL
+430 
-442 TKITDGKGELE
+442 KG
-453 DIDRLEELAAYI
+453 
-465 KSASLCGLGQTA
+465 
-477 PNPVLS
+477 N
-483 TLRYFRDEY
+483 
-492 IAHVTEKRCPAGV
+492 
-505 CKHLLSYSIL
+505 
-515 EDKCRGCTACARICP
+515 
-530 AGAISGSVKQPHKI
+530 KI
-544 DTSKCLKCGA
+544 DLYFDTYAECWD
-554 CIEKCK
+554 
-560 FGAIVKK
+560 FGVRMCTVYILG

>member
-154 EEEDTTVP
+154 EEEDTVVP
-162 YPVNYYEDPDLEPDA
+162 YPVNYYEDPDLEPGA

-208 QETVQTKPVTQL
+208 QETVKTKPVTQL

-235 PEPAEQAAPDASSG
+235 PEPTEQSVSSG
-249 TASGS
+249 STSSGGS
-254 SSSGSS
+254 SSSGPST
-260 SSGGSR
+260 SGGSR

-354 IPNGRKFK
+354 I
-362 AAQTGGPSGGCI
+362 
-374 PASLIDTP
+374 
-382 IDYDN
+382 
-387 LIAIGSMMGSGGLI
+387 
-401 VMDEDTCMV
+401 
-410 DLAKFFLEFTVD
+410 
-422 ESCGKCAP
+422 
-430 CRIGTRRLLEIL
+430 
-442 TKITDGKGELE
+442 KG
-453 DIDRLEELAAYI
+453 
-465 KSASLCGLGQTA
+465 
-477 PNPVLS
+477 N
-483 TLRYFRDEY
+483 
-492 IAHVTEKRCPAGV
+492 
-505 CKHLLSYSIL
+505 
-515 EDKCRGCTACARICP
+515 
-530 AGAISGSVKQPHKI
+530 KI
-544 DTSKCLKCGA
+544 DLYFDTYAECWD
-554 CIEKCK
+554 
-560 FGAIVKK
+560 FGVRMCTVYILG

>member
-103 QSVIGTYGETTGS
+103 QSVIGTYGETVGS

-154 EEEDTTVP
+154 EEEDTVVP
-162 YPVNYYEDPDLEPDA
+162 YPVNYYEDPDLEPGA

-196 YRNGKEVSRVIV
+196 YRNGKEVSRTVV

-235 PEPAEQAAPDASSG
+235 PEPTEQAAPAASSG

-354 IPNGRKFK
+354 I
-362 AAQTGGPSGGCI
+362 
-374 PASLIDTP
+374 
-382 IDYDN
+382 
-387 LIAIGSMMGSGGLI
+387 
-401 VMDEDTCMV
+401 
-410 DLAKFFLEFTVD
+410 
-422 ESCGKCAP
+422 
-430 CRIGTRRLLEIL
+430 
-442 TKITDGKGELE
+442 KG
-453 DIDRLEELAAYI
+453 
-465 KSASLCGLGQTA
+465 
-477 PNPVLS
+477 N
-483 TLRYFRDEY
+483 
-492 IAHVTEKRCPAGV
+492 
-505 CKHLLSYSIL
+505 
-515 EDKCRGCTACARICP
+515 
-530 AGAISGSVKQPHKI
+530 KI
-544 DTSKCLKCGA
+544 DLYFDTYAECWD
-554 CIEKCK
+554 
-560 FGAIVKK
+560 FGVRMCTVYILGRMKMK

>member
-103 QSVIGTYGETTGS
+103 QSVIGTYGETAGS

-154 EEEDTTVP
+154 EEEDTVVP
-162 YPVNYYEDPDLEPDA
+162 YPVNYYEDPDLEPGA

-220 VIRGVDRTIMEQPAD
+220 VIRGVDRTIMEQP
-235 PEPAEQAAPDASSG
+235 PIRSRRSRRPLPPRPARPPAAPRPARRPPAAHAM
-249 TASGS
+249 TAPP
-254 SSSGSS
+254 
-260 SSGGSR
+260 R
-266 YDGSAETS
+266 RAA
-274 GNVIMTSSGESYTY
+274 NVIMTSSGESYTY

-303 YVGHTYSGTLAR
+303 YGRPHLFRHAGPRGRHRGRPDRHPARHEDVCRFKRQASMSMATAWPRTSAAASRAIRSTCILTPMPSAGTSAC
-315 VGAIAVDPTV
+315 A
-325 IPLGTKMYVVSNDG
+325 
-339 QYVYGYC
+339 
-346 VAEDIGGG
+346 
-354 IPNGRKFK
+354 
-362 AAQTGGPSGGCI
+362 
-374 PASLIDTP
+374 
-382 IDYDN
+382 
-387 LIAIGSMMGSGGLI
+387 
-401 VMDEDTCMV
+401 
-410 DLAKFFLEFTVD
+410 
-422 ESCGKCAP
+422 CAP
-430 CRIGTRRLLEIL
+430 FIFWAE
-442 TKITDGKGELE
+442 
-453 DIDRLEELAAYI
+453 
-465 KSASLCGLGQTA
+465 
-477 PNPVLS
+477 
-483 TLRYFRDEY
+483 
-492 IAHVTEKRCPAGV
+492 
-505 CKHLLSYSIL
+505 
-515 EDKCRGCTACARICP
+515 
-530 AGAISGSVKQPHKI
+530 
-544 DTSKCLKCGA
+544 
-554 CIEKCK
+554 
-560 FGAIVKK
+560 

>member
-1 MQRSTQHPRR
+1 MQRSTEHPRR
-11 RAWLRRLIVVAV
+11 RAWLRRLIVAAV

-103 QSVIGTYGETTGS
+103 QSVIGTYGETVGS

-140 DGMTIELVHTETRI
+140 DGMTVELVHTETRI
-154 EEEDTTVP
+154 EEADTTVP

-196 YRNGKEVSRVIV
+196 YRNGKEVSRVVV
-208 QETVQTKPVTQL
+208 QETVKTKPVTQL

-235 PEPAEQAAPDASSG
+235 PEPTEQAAPAASSG

-254 SSSGSS
+254 SSSGS

-354 IPNGRKFK
+354 I
-362 AAQTGGPSGGCI
+362 
-374 PASLIDTP
+374 
-382 IDYDN
+382 
-387 LIAIGSMMGSGGLI
+387 
-401 VMDEDTCMV
+401 
-410 DLAKFFLEFTVD
+410 
-422 ESCGKCAP
+422 
-430 CRIGTRRLLEIL
+430 
-442 TKITDGKGELE
+442 KG
-453 DIDRLEELAAYI
+453 
-465 KSASLCGLGQTA
+465 
-477 PNPVLS
+477 N
-483 TLRYFRDEY
+483 
-492 IAHVTEKRCPAGV
+492 
-505 CKHLLSYSIL
+505 
-515 EDKCRGCTACARICP
+515 
-530 AGAISGSVKQPHKI
+530 KI
-544 DTSKCLKCGA
+544 DLYFDTYAECWD
-554 CIEKCK
+554 
-560 FGAIVKK
+560 FGVRMCTVYILG